1 MVPNSGKLEV
11 ESAREFVERL
21 RREPH
26 RPIDMHAIQEILDR
40 VAALPVLDDRTPEEI
55 IGYDENG
62 VPI

>member
-1 MVPNSGKLEV
+1 MTPNTGKLEG
-11 ESAREFVERL
+11 ESARELVGRL

-26 RPIDMHAIQEILDR
+26 RPIDMQAIREIIDR